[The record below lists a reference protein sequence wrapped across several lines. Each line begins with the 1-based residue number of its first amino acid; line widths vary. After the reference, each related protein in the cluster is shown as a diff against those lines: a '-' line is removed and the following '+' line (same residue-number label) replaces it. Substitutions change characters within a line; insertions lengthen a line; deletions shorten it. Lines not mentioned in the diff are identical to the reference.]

1 MICLFTS
8 LLIVIVAVFGVVY
21 CLLLGVWLA
30 MLMMQGQEAPDS
42 WARIHTGTLMN
53 FKRYL
58 L

>member
-30 MLMMQGQEAPDS
+30 MFMIQGQETPES